1 MARVGDAAVARGV
14 AEEGLLLREVLEVLL
29 DADDL
34 GRALRVFELVG
45 GGLRGASRS
54 LASVRMASKSKR
66 NHNHD
71 LV

>member
-1 MARVGDAAVARGV
+1 MARVGDTRVARGV

-34 GRALRVFELVG
+34 GRALGVLELVG

-54 LASVRMASKSKR
+54 LASVRMASKSKETT
-66 NHNHD
+66 HD